1 MVDRVKAREVI
12 FLNSAFFVLGFTFVF
27 SMVGVLLQTVLS
39 KASLDAVNT
48 VRLIGGAG
56 VLAFGLFFIACAKLD
71 LSFFCFEHK
80 NNARKLRQSC
90 LTTLVFRIAF
100 VLVFAP

>member
-39 KASLDAVNT
+39 KASLEAVNT
-48 VRLIGGAG
+48 VRLIGGSG
-56 VLAFGLFFIACAKLD
+56 IVAFGLLIIASAKYAIPFFGVV
-71 LSFFCFEHK
+71 HK
-80 NNARKLRQSC
+80 IHVRKIMNSYVSSS
-90 LTTLVFRIAF
+90 VFRLA
-100 VLVFAP
+100 VA

>member
-39 KASLDAVNT
+39 KASLEAVNT
-48 VRLIGGAG
+48 VRLIGGS
-56 VLAFGLFFIACAKLD
+56 VILAFRPLIIASAKYAITFFRVAHKIHRRKIKNSYVTSPLFS
-71 LSFFCFEHK
+71 LSF
-80 NNARKLRQSC
+80 
-90 LTTLVFRIAF
+90 
-100 VLVFAP
+100 

>member
-39 KASLDAVNT
+39 KASLEAVNT

-56 VLAFGLFFIACAKLD
+56 LVAFCGLIIPSGKYVIPIFRGG
-71 LSFFCFEHK
+71 HK
-80 NNARKLRQSC
+80 IHVRQ
-90 LTTLVFRIAF
+90 FRNSYVTSSLFGIAF
-100 VLVFAP
+100 AL